1 MTSQQKSGNQLN
13 KTLALRYKV
22 IIEMFSRLC
31 SCLCCCCAVV

>member
-31 SCLCCCCAVV
+31 SSVCCCSVV